1 MHSDPFCVRSEIDK
15 TIFFE
20 SRHFV
25 VLYDIKPA
33 VRGHCLFVP
42 KRHMTDMLELT
53 NDEMADFH
61 GLFQAVVP
69 RVLKLYGAS
78 ENSYD
83 VASQVGPYSG
93 RSISHLHIHLLPR
106 VKEDK
111 YQNENSNIFDDIKMN
126 RTEFSAADVENEVR
140 RLRREFKFTPV
151 RK

>member
-83 VASQVGPYSG
+83 VA
-93 RSISHLHIHLLPR
+93 
-106 VKEDK
+106 
-111 YQNENSNIFDDIKMN
+111 
-126 RTEFSAADVENEVR
+126 
-140 RLRREFKFTPV
+140 
-151 RK
+151 